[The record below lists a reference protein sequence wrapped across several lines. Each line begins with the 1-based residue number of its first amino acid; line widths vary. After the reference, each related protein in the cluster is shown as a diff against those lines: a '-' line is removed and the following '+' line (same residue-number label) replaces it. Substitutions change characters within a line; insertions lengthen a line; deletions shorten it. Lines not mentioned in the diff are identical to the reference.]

1 MLVNINEDILKLLK
15 LSDLEETES
24 NKELIENVVN
34 AYMVGGMFTAVQQGT
49 IDVEKSDIKDLMDHY
64 VKKNAFTYYKETA
77 RRLKKARCYKTTSDK
92 QNKNLL
98 LL

>member
-49 IDVEKSDIKDLMDHY
+49 IDVKKSDIKDLMDHY
-64 VKKNAFTYYKETA
+64 VKNMLSYTI
-77 RRLKKARCYKTTSDK
+77 KK
-92 QNKNLL
+92 LL
-98 LL
+98 ED

>member
-34 AYMVGGMFTAVQQGT
+34 AYMVGGMFTAVQQGA

-64 VKKNAFTYYKETA
+64 VKKMLSHTI
-77 RRLKKARCYKTTSDK
+77 KK
-92 QNKNLL
+92 LL
-98 LL
+98 ED

>member
-64 VKKNAFTYYKETA
+64 VKKMLSHTI
-77 RRLKKARCYKTTSDK
+77 KK
-92 QNKNLL
+92 LL
-98 LL
+98 ED

>member
-1 MLVNINEDILKLLK
+1 MLVNINEDILKLLE
-15 LSDLEETES
+15 LNDLKETES

-64 VKKNAFTYYKETA
+64 VKKMLSHTI
-77 RRLKKARCYKTTSDK
+77 KK
-92 QNKNLL
+92 LL
-98 LL
+98 ED